1 MDRELYVTD
10 FRYVLNKYISQ
21 KKGYKIKDL
30 KFKLS
35 KMITNWTLTIIY
47 EKLENDVIDK
57 NSIRLLS
64 FDYFRKA
71 FLKIND
77 INIYYGIG
85 PNNRINVSIYITN
98 IDETK
103 II

>member
-35 KMITNWTLTIIY
+35 KMVTNWTLTIIY

-57 NSIRLLS
+57 NSLRLLS

-98 IDETK
+98 LDETK

>member
-21 KKGYKIKDL
+21 KKGYEIKDL

-35 KMITNWTLTIIY
+35 KMVTNWTLTIIY

-57 NSIRLLS
+57 NSLRLLS

-77 INIYYGIG
+77 INIYYSIG

-98 IDETK
+98 LDETK

>member
-1 MDRELYVTD
+1 MML
-10 FRYVLNKYISQ
+10 S
-21 KKGYKIKDL
+21 IK
-30 KFKLS
+30 
-35 KMITNWTLTIIY
+35 NC
-47 EKLENDVIDK
+47 V
-57 NSIRLLS
+57 RLLS

-77 INIYYGIG
+77 INIYYDIG

-98 IDETK
+98 LDETK

>member
-35 KMITNWTLTIIY
+35 KMVTNWTLTIIY

-57 NSIRLLS
+57 KLC
-64 FDYFRKA
+64 K
-71 FLKIND
+71 
-77 INIYYGIG
+77 
-85 PNNRINVSIYITN
+85 T
-98 IDETK
+98 
-103 II
+103 III